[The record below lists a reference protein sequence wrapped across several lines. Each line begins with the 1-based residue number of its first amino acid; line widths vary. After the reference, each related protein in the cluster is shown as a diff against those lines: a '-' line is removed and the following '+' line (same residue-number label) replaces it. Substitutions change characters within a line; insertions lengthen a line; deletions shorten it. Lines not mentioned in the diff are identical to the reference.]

1 MPRLDEMEARALV
14 ARAFLLAGV
23 SAQDLAEDAAHALVL
38 TEMMGITS
46 HGMGRVAAYVGRL
59 AAGGMNAG
67 AQIKISAPAPALRL
81 IDADAGLG
89 AGVAM
94 SALRITMQAARETG
108 LAGSFIR
115 RATHLGALA
124 PLLWLAAEQG
134 FAAIITTNTAPMMAP
149 PGGRA
154 ARVGNA
160 PLGLAIPDVNGGH
173 VILDMALSV
182 AARSRV
188 RDAAM
193 RDHPIPETWAT
204 DAQGRPTTDAKAAMG
219 GLMQAIGGPKGAA
232 LAVSLDLLAAG
243 LAGAAMLSEIPD
255 THLDPAAQPGLG
267 QMILLI
273 DAGRLIGPQDLS
285 ARIKDAAAIHAAT
298 PPLQDGPAPRLPG
311 TRAIAALHKARAEG
325 IDISPS
331 LLDELQYLAR

>member
-1 MPRLDEMEARALV
+1 MPVLYEDDARALV
-14 ARAFLLAGV
+14 ARAFRSAGV
-23 SAQDLAEDAAHALVL
+23 SAPGLAEDAAHALVL
-38 TEMMGITS
+38 TQMMGITS
-46 HGMGRVAAYVGRL
+46 HGIARVPSYVGRL
-59 AAGGMNAG
+59 AAGGMNPDAR
-67 AQIKISAPAPALRL
+67 ITVNAPAPALRL

-94 SALRITMQAARETG
+94 AALRVTMQAARETG

-124 PLLWLAAEQG
+124 PLLWLAAEAG
-134 FAAIITTNTAPMMAP
+134 FAAIITTNTAPMIAP

-188 RDAAM
+188 RDAAN
-193 RDHPIPETWAT
+193 RDDPIPETWAT

-255 THLDPAAQPGLG
+255 THVDPAAQPGLG

-273 DAGRLIGPQDLS
+273 DAASLIGPQDLS

-298 PPLQDGPAPRLPG
+298 PPVAGGPAPRLPG
-311 TRAIAALHKARAEG
+311 ARAIAALHKARAEG
-325 IDISPS
+325 IDIPPA
-331 LLDELQYLAR
+331 LLDELMRLAG